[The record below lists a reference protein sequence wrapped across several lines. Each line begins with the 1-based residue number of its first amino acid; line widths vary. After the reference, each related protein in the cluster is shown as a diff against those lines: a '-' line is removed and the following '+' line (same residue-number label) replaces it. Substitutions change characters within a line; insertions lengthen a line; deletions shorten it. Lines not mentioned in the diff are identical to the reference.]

1 VRVPA
6 SLEDYYL
13 PPDQRLYKSNQ
24 GWGPEDGSV
33 SRCCS
38 RPVCR

>member
-24 GWGPEDGSV
+24 G
-33 SRCCS
+33 
-38 RPVCR
+38 